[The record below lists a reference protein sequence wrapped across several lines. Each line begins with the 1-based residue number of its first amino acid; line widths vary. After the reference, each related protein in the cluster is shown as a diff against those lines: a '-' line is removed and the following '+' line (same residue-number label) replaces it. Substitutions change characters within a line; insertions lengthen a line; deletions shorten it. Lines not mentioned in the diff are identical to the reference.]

1 MAARVFLSF
10 CELEGFEDFVAGC
23 HGVRKAL
30 QSWSEL
36 FKFVS
41 AEVTV
46 TGARGQ
52 DEVVVGHG
60 NVESVCAADKHAF
73 PVLVDSCDLALDHR
87 RVFLVAKNSPERKA
101 NLAGA

>member
-1 MAARVFLSF
+1 MTARVFLSL
-10 CELEGFEDFVAGC
+10 CESDGLQDFVTVC
-23 HGVRKAL
+23 HGVRKTL
-30 QSWSEL
+30 QSRCEL

-73 PVLVDSCDLALDHR
+73 PVLVDSCDLALGHR